1 MIAGVQARKRRG
13 IVRRRPATGR
23 PPGRRR
29 GGEGLK
35 IAAAIAVPLAVTI
48 ALVAL
53 GASGGGPK
61 SPASSTTTTR
71 RPLSEE
77 ATAWLQRLDD
87 AFRPVADRL
96 PELVQSAQSWA
107 AGTTPP
113 DRFGEDLRRIAPEF
127 VKARNAVAAVPP
139 LKEAP
144 LARDLFAASARLY
157 VEYAEV
163 YLGAVEPGAEGLK
176 DQADLI
182 ARRLR
187 VLGDRIYDRA
197 RHQVDPSRDEPP
209 TGDVE
214 VRLAEEVPDWAAE
227 GLAAGPPLADPP
239 PPPPAAPPEREV
251 RRPTQSEKKWLDQ
264 VRRRTEIPSVAGL
277 GDAIRAGD
285 PAALRSLADRFSA
298 VSVALKKVPDPPKGR
313 DRAAVVRLRLL
324 VYGEAARVA
333 QAAVVV
339 GSPAAGTRWA
349 GSARRLAVIADGL
362 ADPDLA
368 GPTSGFPA
376 SLLDAPV

>member
-1 MIAGVQARKRRG
+1 MIPGVQVRKRRG
-13 IVRRRPATGR
+13 IVRRRPAPGR
-23 PPGRRR
+23 PPVGRRGR
-29 GGEGLK
+29 EGLK
-35 IAAAIAVPLAVTI
+35 IAAAVAVPLAVTI

-61 SPASSTTTTR
+61 RPASTTTTTTQ
-71 RPLSEE
+71 RPLSQE

-96 PELVQSAQSWA
+96 PELVQSAQAWA

-113 DRFGEDLRRIAPEF
+113 DRFGEDVARIAPEF
-127 VKARNAVAAVPP
+127 VKARDAVAAIPP
-139 LKEAP
+139 LKEAAA
-144 LARDLFAASARLY
+144 ARDLFAASARLY

-163 YLGAVEPGAEGLK
+163 YRGAVEPGAESLK
-176 DQADLI
+176 GQADLI

-187 VLGDRIYDRA
+187 VVGDRIYDRA

-209 TGDVE
+209 AGDVE
-214 VRLAEEVPDWAAE
+214 VRLSEEVPDWAAE

-239 PPPPAAPPEREV
+239 PPPPAEPPQRQG
-251 RRPTQSEKKWLDQ
+251 RRPTQSEKKWLAQ
-264 VRRRTEIPSVAGL
+264 VRRAGIPSAAQL
-277 GDAIRAGD
+277 GEAIRAGD
-285 PAALRSLADRFSA
+285 PAALRSLADRFGA

-333 QAAVVV
+333 QAAAVVE
-339 GSPAAGTRWA
+339 SPAAGSRWA
-349 GSARRLAVIADGL
+349 DSARRLAVIGDGL

-376 SLLDAPV
+376 

>member
-1 MIAGVQARKRRG
+1 
-13 IVRRRPATGR
+13 
-23 PPGRRR
+23 
-29 GGEGLK
+29 
-35 IAAAIAVPLAVTI
+35 LAVTI

-61 SPASSTTTTR
+61 SPASTTTTTQ
-71 RPLSEE
+71 RPLSKE

-127 VKARNAVAAVPP
+127 VKARAAVAAVPP
-139 LKEAP
+139 LKEATT
-144 LARDLFAASARLY
+144 ARDLFAASARLY
-157 VEYAEV
+157 VEYSQV

-176 DQADLI
+176 DQADLS

-209 TGDVE
+209 VGDVE

-239 PPPPAAPPEREV
+239 PPPPAEPPARQAS
-251 RRPTQSEKKWLDQ
+251 RPTQSEKKWLSQ
-264 VRRRTEIPSVAGL
+264 VRGAGIPSAARL
-277 GDAIRAGD
+277 GDASRAGD
-285 PAALRSLADRFSA
+285 AAALRSLADRFSV
-298 VSVALKKVPDPPKGR
+298 VSVALKKVPDPPQGR

-333 QAAVVV
+333 QAAAVVV
-339 GSPAAGTRWA
+339 ESPAAGRRWA
-349 GSARRLAVIADGL
+349 ESARRLAVIADGL

-368 GPTSGFPA
+368 GRTSGFPA